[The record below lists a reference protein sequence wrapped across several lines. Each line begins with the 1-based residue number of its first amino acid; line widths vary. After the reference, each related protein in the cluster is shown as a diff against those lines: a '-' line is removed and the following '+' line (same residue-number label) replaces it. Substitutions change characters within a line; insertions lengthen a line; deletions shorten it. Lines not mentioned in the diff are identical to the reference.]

1 MAPTSREPKFLRFR
15 RLLSG
20 KPHPRTADIQIFI
33 QTLGE
38 GLSAETTYT
47 TLLGMK
53 ERDPIELVRM
63 VREGLSFK
71 VVKRFQRNMDL
82 SLTDVADLIQVPAR
96 TLTRRQEEGRL
107 GSDES
112 DRLLRASRLFA
123 KAIELFEGDV
133 EGARAWLST
142 SQPSFGGAKPLDLA
156 TTEVGTREVESLIGR
171 LEHGIP
177 S

>member
-1 MAPTSREPKFLRFR
+1 MTHTSKELKLLRIR
-15 RLLSG
+15 KLHQR
-20 KPHPRTADIQIFI
+20 PADIRSFI
-33 QTLGE
+33 KELGE
-38 GLSAETTYT
+38 GLPAETTYA
-47 TLLGMK
+47 TLLGMHK
-53 ERDPIELVRM
+53 RDPIELDQM
-63 VREGLSFK
+63 VREGLSFA
-71 VVKRFQRNMDL
+71 VVKHFQRNIDL
-82 SLTDVADLIQVPAR
+82 NLADVARLIQVPPR
-96 TLTRRQEEGRL
+96 TLARRQEEGRL
-107 GSDES
+107 DPNES

-156 TTEVGTREVESLIGR
+156 MTEVGTREVESLIGR